1 MVTGI
6 PSLCLWLPETLLQ
19 DMLIL
24 PRVVHRKEEQVF
36 LVQNVVGEYMSL
48 ADFSYCSLR
57 VVIE

>member
-19 DMLIL
+19 DLLIL

-36 LVQNVVGEYMSL
+36 LVQNVVGE
-48 ADFSYCSLR
+48 DIRCH
-57 VVIE
+57 IESVLEDSNE